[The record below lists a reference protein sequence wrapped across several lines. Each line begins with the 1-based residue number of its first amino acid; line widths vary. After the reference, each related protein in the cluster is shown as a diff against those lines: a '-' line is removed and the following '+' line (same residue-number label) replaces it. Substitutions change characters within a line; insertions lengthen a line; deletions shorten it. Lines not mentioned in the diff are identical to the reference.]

1 MQSKE
6 YLITSLAGTNM
17 IFIFNTFALK
27 VQSHL

>member
-17 IFIFNTFALK
+17 IFNTLALK